1 VNPQVT
7 WLAQRT
13 IRAGTSTIAT
23 NNKMATSAGFFS
35 RESIPVKLIWRH
47 DKA

>member
-1 VNPQVT
+1 VNPQVA

-13 IRAGTSTIAT
+13 IRADTSTMVT
-23 NNKMATSAGFFS
+23 NNKMATSEGFFS